1 MGHDLSRVK
10 ADFPILSRTVNGKR
24 LVYLDSAS
32 SSQKPQAVLDAMDEQ
47 YRSYYA
53 NIHRGVYTIAEEST
67 AKYELA
73 RAKTARF
80 LGAASASDAATIKR
94 TTLMR

>member
-32 SSQKPQAVLDAMDEQ
+32 SSQLKIDPWTNGDP
-47 YRSYYA
+47 
-53 NIHRGVYTIAEEST
+53 
-67 AKYELA
+67 
-73 RAKTARF
+73 
-80 LGAASASDAATIKR
+80 
-94 TTLMR
+94 